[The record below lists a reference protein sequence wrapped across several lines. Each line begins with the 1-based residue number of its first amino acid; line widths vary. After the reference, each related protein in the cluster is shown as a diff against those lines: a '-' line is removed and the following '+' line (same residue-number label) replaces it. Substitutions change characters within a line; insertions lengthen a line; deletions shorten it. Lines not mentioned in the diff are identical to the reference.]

1 MYVIKVVDYSNMEA
15 PSSLKSLCRYVETTL
30 VPQDKTL
37 HFTID
42 KEVFGLERDTFV
54 LPEDITQF
62 AGMEEIG
69 ASVVAVYMR
78 YLHDLLK
85 QANMCS
91 MPSLDLADCESKE
104 GNRLFSGSSAG
115 NRVVDEEAKNIV
127 NSAIKIYN
135 SHIAEQ
141 AAHQSNPAVSNV
153 IIMRDIIMDPS
164 LAFEKKYAKGKQEAP
179 YPKKQLMKSGMKWA
193 EFVCITWNY

>member
-69 ASVVAVYMR
+69 ATVVAVYMR

-91 MPSLDLADCESKE
+91 MVGFIDPATVSANSGTIADRSRLVAVDFRRLMPSLDLADCESKE
-104 GNRLFSGSSAG
+104 GNVYFL
-115 NRVVDEEAKNIV
+115 D
-127 NSAIKIYN
+127 
-135 SHIAEQ
+135 
-141 AAHQSNPAVSNV
+141 
-153 IIMRDIIMDPS
+153 S
-164 LAFEKKYAKGKQEAP
+164 L
-179 YPKKQLMKSGMKWA
+179 PKSCGR
-193 EFVCITWNY
+193 